1 MKITTSVAPS
11 AREWAK
17 QKAAELA
24 KKPLDELTRGF
35 EEAMGYDKADAIGI
49 ILSCTAPMTDEE
61 LLDYDYDAWKYII
74 MLEEV

>member
-1 MKITTSVAPS
+1 MTITTTVPPS
-11 AREWAK
+11 ARKWAA

-35 EEAMGYDKADAIGI
+35 EEAMGYDKAEAIGI
-49 ILSCTAPMTDEE
+49 ILSCTAPMTDDE
-61 LLDYDYDAWKYII
+61 LNDYDYVAWKYII